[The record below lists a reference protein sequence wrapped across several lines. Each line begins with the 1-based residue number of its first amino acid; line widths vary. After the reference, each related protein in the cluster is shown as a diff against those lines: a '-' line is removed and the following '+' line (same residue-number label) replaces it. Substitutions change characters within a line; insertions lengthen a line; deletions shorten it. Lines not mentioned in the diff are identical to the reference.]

1 MRAGKLHNATVPD
14 QMLQT
19 YNEGM
24 VPSRTVGCA
33 GNKLRAADEG
43 NVCLRYRADV
53 TDMGKAVFLTRTTV
67 RDAQVNTIYNIE
79 ILASKSHMNT

>member
-1 MRAGKLHNATVPD
+1 MRAAKLHSATVPD
-14 QMLQT
+14 QILQK

-24 VPSRTVGCA
+24 VLSRTVGCA

-53 TDMGKAVFLTRTTV
+53 ADMGKDVFLKRTTV
-67 RDAQVNTIYNIE
+67 T
-79 ILASKSHMNT
+79 LK